1 MSELTIPGF
10 PASEVSLDT
19 PVTKRITLKTPF
31 VSSPMDTVTE
41 HNMAIHIALL
51 GGLGIIHHNC
61 SIDEQAEMV
70 RKVKRFEN
78 GFILDPVVI
87 SPKTTVAEA
96 KALKEKWG
104 FGGFPVTG
112 SYISILYRKW
122 QRDEQSYLTFV
133 HPQRFRRTVETFVLS
148 HTINKLSLCMTRF

>member
-1 MSELTIPGF
+1 
-10 PASEVSLDT
+10 
-19 PVTKRITLKTPF
+19 
-31 VSSPMDTVTE
+31 MDTVTE

-61 SIDEQAEMV
+61 SQEDQAEMV

-87 SPKTTVAEA
+87 SPNTTVREA
-96 KALKEKWG
+96 KALKESWG

-112 SYISILYRKW
+112 KFPPCLSLPAYDDSLFI
-122 QRDEQSYLTFV
+122 LTFV
-133 HPQRFRRTVETFVLS
+133 HPQRFRQLW
-148 HTINKLSLCMTRF
+148 KLD